1 MDIFKPDGK
10 VIKFWL
16 CGDSESDIKKIL
28 DKKNVK
34 DIEWIT
40 EEKPPFV

>member
-28 DKKNVK
+28 AKNPKVL
-34 DIEWIT
+34 EWWTNI
-40 EEKPPFV
+40 